1 MSRSTWEPAMTVS
14 PIDSLQKIARRISAA
29 SLAVRALGDD
39 SDHQA
44 VEEALSEV
52 HDDLR
57 VFAGELAR

>member
-1 MSRSTWEPAMTVS
+1 MTVS
-14 PIDSLQKIARRISAA
+14 QIDQLQKLARRINAA